1 MTKIVIYKA
10 GEKTGYVS
18 AETARQMVT
27 AWIASMQP
35 VIKYLAG
42 RPKKAP
48 CRTANTDKAIPNK
61 PIYKITHRLTSR
73 QAVQRKD
80 ENHEL

>member
-18 AETARQMVT
+18 AETALQMVT

-42 RPKKAP
+42 RPKKKAP
-48 CRTANTDKAIPNK
+48 CSVATETRRTQK
-61 PIYKITHRLTSR
+61 
-73 QAVQRKD
+73 
-80 ENHEL
+80 

>member
-10 GEKTGYVS
+10 GEKTGHIS

-48 CRTANTDKAIPNK
+48 CSVATETRRTQKYS
-61 PIYKITHRLTSR
+61 IYIVK
-73 QAVQRKD
+73 
-80 ENHEL
+80 EN